1 MLKKTFTDY
10 HPGTFNLEN
19 IDIEAYMR
27 VVEQQ
32 ELCAKY
38 GSLLEGNDKNVLT
51 IKNMPWFDL
60 GDLPVSYKPK
70 EVEAFQVVMRPPNSF
85 PTFGVCKYNE
95 FRAEFNQPKF
105 LKNFHKMGFIQQ
117 GISQEEVEDSL
128 RMAGNAMQPFHGLMA
143 KQQRIKY
150 YVFAGAFLLFVIF
163 AMLSGLIPALKKGK
177 RNGRWFWP
185 LIIMVVYMVG
195 IFVANHYFNKRM
207 SYHYRMGHFVLSV
220 LCRAENNRLYLKHGI
235 EMRPGYNGLWVTFE
249 VLPNQDLQAYVKDA
263 RLRFLKPAIEYRNKL
278 FNEQI
283 SQAP

>member
-85 PTFGVCKYNE
+85 PAFGVCKYNE
-95 FRAEFNQPKF
+95 FKAEFNQPKF

-117 GISQEEVEDSL
+117 GIS
-128 RMAGNAMQPFHGLMA
+128 
-143 KQQRIKY
+143 
-150 YVFAGAFLLFVIF
+150 
-163 AMLSGLIPALKKGK
+163 
-177 RNGRWFWP
+177 
-185 LIIMVVYMVG
+185 
-195 IFVANHYFNKRM
+195 
-207 SYHYRMGHFVLSV
+207 
-220 LCRAENNRLYLKHGI
+220 
-235 EMRPGYNGLWVTFE
+235 
-249 VLPNQDLQAYVKDA
+249 
-263 RLRFLKPAIEYRNKL
+263 
-278 FNEQI
+278 
-283 SQAP
+283 